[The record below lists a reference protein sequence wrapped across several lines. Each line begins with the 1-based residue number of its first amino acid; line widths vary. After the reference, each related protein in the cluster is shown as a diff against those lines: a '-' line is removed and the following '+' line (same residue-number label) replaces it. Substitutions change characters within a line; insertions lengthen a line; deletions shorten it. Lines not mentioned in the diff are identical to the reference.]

1 MKKWNPPD
9 MDAYG
14 GGGMHWR
21 DRAER
26 TGWTESEFHRGLS
39 LFLAHAGRPIPWHRP
54 AWATEASIWRLKS
67 AFEDPERFALAI
79 DYKANA
85 IPREAARDVLTWL
98 MAVGEKHAIDDERT
112 VERLAGAIQEHAEA
126 LIRLGG
132 IPLWSLPDD
141 RIENWS
147 IADGLEKGW
156 PPIAHVVDD
165 TLVMRWRTQG
175 EAGEDGEIY
184 TMPHWRALEPDELAR
199 LDELAMVDT
208 ASGRVPWL
216 SVQLAEYLRRTFG
229 ADDIADTWLTE
240 EAQRERER
248 ATQVEAP
255 GIVPSFALPGWS
267 KRWKSYNTPPA
278 LAMLALGVWDGVVWP
293 ALEREAASRERAKR
307 WHGPALPL
315 RIAHPVLTQGRRV
328 NVDVL
333 RWALRSLHTLA
344 GHRLVRWLARVTW
357 RTAVENGINDGVI
370 RATMNHAGGVGI
382 TVQGGI
388 QGLADTV
395 AGGNASGKDRVA
407 VREALDALVNVG
419 PAEWA
424 TEVEHGRVSGLVSS
438 VVVLRGG
445 PGRPGVVDIT
455 LPPLWTPGAVHRV
468 PRGLP
473 SRVLVPILPVPSL
486 PPKVERLAPALAGLD
501 SEAVIYLATHADEL
515 VNEGGVRIPWEW
527 LAVEREINDVALR
540 TALDWWTNEEPRW
553 ARSRGDR
560 WTLADVPELEG
571 ARALLAESGN
581 IRTRA
586 SLNGRRSALAKR
598 EGKGK
603 RRG

>member
-1 MKKWNPPD
+1 MIDLDGAWV
-9 MDAYG
+9 
-14 GGGMHWR
+14 R
-21 DRAER
+21 
-26 TGWTESEFHRGLS
+26 
-39 LFLAHAGRPIPWHRP
+39 FL
-54 AWATEASIWRLKS
+54 T
-67 AFEDPERFALAI
+67 D
-79 DYKANA
+79 
-85 IPREAARDVLTWL
+85 
-98 MAVGEKHAIDDERT
+98 
-112 VERLAGAIQEHAEA
+112 AEA
-126 LIRLGG
+126 
-132 IPLWSLPDD
+132 D
-141 RIENWS
+141 
-147 IADGLEKGW
+147 
-156 PPIAHVVDD
+156 
-165 TLVMRWRTQG
+165 
-175 EAGEDGEIY
+175 
-184 TMPHWRALEPDELAR
+184 ALDK
-199 LDELAMVDT
+199 LAMVDT
-208 ASGRVPWL
+208 AQGRVPWL
-216 SVQLAEYLRRTFG
+216 SVRLAEYTRTLGDRANENAEAWLSFEAANEQG
-229 ADDIADTWLTE
+229 RAGSPTLPGMDPKPFLAGWLTPW
-240 EAQRERER
+240 R
-248 ATQVEAP
+248 T
-255 GIVPSFALPGWS
+255 
-267 KRWKSYNTPPA
+267 YNTRPA
-278 LAMLALGVWDGVVWP
+278 LAVLALAVWWCELRPRV
-293 ALEREAASRERAKR
+293 ATARENVKR

-328 NVDVL
+328 ELDELGSVGLALVPSANVDVL

-571 ARALLAESGN
+571 ARALLADSGT